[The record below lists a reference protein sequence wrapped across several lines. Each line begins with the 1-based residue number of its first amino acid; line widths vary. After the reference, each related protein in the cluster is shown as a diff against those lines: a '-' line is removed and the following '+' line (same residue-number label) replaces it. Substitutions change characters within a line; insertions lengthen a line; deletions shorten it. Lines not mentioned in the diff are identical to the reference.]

1 MKKLIIILFLLNIA
15 KAETAKIPFASKNN
29 SVEFTIANTGVI
41 TTTLSVKVE
50 NLPQG
55 ITIKNNS
62 VQEISLNSQEEK
74 TITLNFAIEKTA
86 PVNTEQKFTI
96 VVQSNNGEEWK
107 KEIAYTVLAPEKF
120 ELQQNYPNPF
130 NPTTTISYQLPT
142 NGFVQLVIYNTLG
155 QEISR
160 LVEQEQTAGY
170 YQQQWNASSV
180 ASGMYIYECRYKNE
194 AGKMEVFRKR
204 MMLVK

>member
-1 MKKLIIILFLLNIA
+1 MKQLIIIFFLLNIA

-29 SVEFTIANTGVI
+29 SVEFTIANTGFI
-41 TTTLSVKVE
+41 PTTLSVKVE
-50 NLPQG
+50 NLPHG

-62 VQEISLNSQEEK
+62 TQEISLNSNEEK
-74 TITLNFAIEKTA
+74 TITLNFSVEKTA

-96 VVQSNNGEEWK
+96 VVQSTNGEEWK
-107 KEIAYTVLAPEKF
+107 KEITYTILAPEKF

-130 NPTTTISYQLPT
+130 NPTTTITYQLPT

-170 YQQQWNASSV
+170 HQQQWNASSV
-180 ASGMYIYECRYKNE
+180 SSGMYIYECRYKNE
-194 AGKMEVFRKR
+194 SGKTEVFRKR